1 VKTLMFVTGVSV
13 GAVAAVGTSV
23 GVALFALNKFSN
35 GELAK
40 MVFHAIGDVKDIM
53 LDKGEN

>member
-1 VKTLMFVTGVSV
+1 MFVTGVSV